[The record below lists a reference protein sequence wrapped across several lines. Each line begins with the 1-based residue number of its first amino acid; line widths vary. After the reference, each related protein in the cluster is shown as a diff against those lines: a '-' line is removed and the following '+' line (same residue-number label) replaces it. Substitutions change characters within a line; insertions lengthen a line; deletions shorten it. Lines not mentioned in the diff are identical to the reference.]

1 MEENNENLTEIYN
14 DNQENNQ
21 DNQENNQD
29 NQEKRTARRLELR
42 RTPSEKKK
50 QTMF

>member
-21 DNQENNQD
+21 DI
-29 NQEKRTARRLELR
+29 QEKRTKK
-42 RTPSEKKK
+42 EKKLCFNSSK
-50 QTMF
+50 KSTT